1 MNPFIL
7 PDKFS
12 AAENILSTLLPTRQ
26 SQPRLQGSSLTE
38 KHRED
43 RGGTCDLL
51 DACDLTPYQ
60 DINYKSIFTTCTSLI
75 FTSSIKLADFVEVSS
90 SSNPIPI
97 FRKQPLSILLQVS

>member
-12 AAENILSTLLPTRQ
+12 AAENVLSTLLPTRQ
-26 SQPRLQGSSLTE
+26 SQPSLQGSSLTK

-60 DINYKSIFTTCTSLI
+60 DINYKSIFTACTSLI
-75 FTSSIKLADFVEVSS
+75 FTSSIKLADF
-90 SSNPIPI
+90 
-97 FRKQPLSILLQVS
+97 PLLKFLLVVTQFPFLGNSH